1 MESLNAFWEKW
12 SVRLKEA
19 WTGLNLNQK
28 VLLSG
33 AVLLI
38 IVAVVVSSATVLSSN
53 YEPLFTELTVDDA
66 ASITT
71 KLQELNIKYKL
82 EDAGSTILVPSEV
95 KYQTRLQLASAGLP
109 QGAVGFEIFNQSS
122 FGETETDK
130 RVKYQVALQGE
141 LTKTIQSLDKVEVAK
156 VNLVIP
162 QKSLYS
168 EEQEVATASVL
179 IKNKFNTRMEK
190 QEIQGI
196 IHLIANSVEGL
207 KPENVTVV
215 DTNGNVLSSGLSGS
229 DMRSSSIELTQ
240 AQMALQR
247 QYEREMQAS
256 VQSMLEHVVGSG
268 KAVVRVSAELDFDE
282 KESRMEIFAPL
293 ENKDNPSAFIRSESR
308 REEVSES
315 TGQSAEG
322 APGSDSNIP
331 YYPESNSAAE
341 SSSSEK
347 SERIIN
353 WEIDKEEVLQ
363 KFAPGAI
370 KRLTVAV
377 IIDKDLDV
385 REKDEIKHMVE
396 TAVGIDPNADISN
409 RNVSVTGLKFSQ
421 IAETATAGIEW
432 SRYVWILFLL
442 LGLVV
447 AVVLIRVVI
456 PRLATS
462 GQQFDMMAGDEME
475 LKELLEL
482 TPEERE
488 NKKIRDEVEKLVD
501 ASPEE
506 AANLIRTWLL
516 EDGIS

>member
-179 IKNKFNTRMEK
+179 IKNKFNTRMENRRFK
-190 QEIQGI
+190 
-196 IHLIANSVEGL
+196 
-207 KPENVTVV
+207 
-215 DTNGNVLSSGLSGS
+215 
-229 DMRSSSIELTQ
+229 
-240 AQMALQR
+240 AL
-247 QYEREMQAS
+247 
-256 VQSMLEHVVGSG
+256 
-268 KAVVRVSAELDFDE
+268 F
-282 KESRMEIFAPL
+282 
-293 ENKDNPSAFIRSESR
+293 
-308 REEVSES
+308 
-315 TGQSAEG
+315 T
-322 APGSDSNIP
+322 
-331 YYPESNSAAE
+331 
-341 SSSSEK
+341 
-347 SERIIN
+347 
-353 WEIDKEEVLQ
+353 
-363 KFAPGAI
+363 
-370 KRLTVAV
+370 
-377 IIDKDLDV
+377 
-385 REKDEIKHMVE
+385 
-396 TAVGIDPNADISN
+396 
-409 RNVSVTGLKFSQ
+409 
-421 IAETATAGIEW
+421 
-432 SRYVWILFLL
+432 
-442 LGLVV
+442 
-447 AVVLIRVVI
+447 
-456 PRLATS
+456 
-462 GQQFDMMAGDEME
+462 
-475 LKELLEL
+475 
-482 TPEERE
+482 
-488 NKKIRDEVEKLVD
+488 
-501 ASPEE
+501 
-506 AANLIRTWLL
+506 
-516 EDGIS
+516 